1 MVRRLR
7 AKQWMAVLSGLGFSF
22 IYGIASP
29 QAEGLISLGSVK
41 SAYEAGGQDQSVAI
55 ALSDGLMMGY
65 VVTNGAVESR
75 GGDPIFCPPDKLV
88 LNGELLYRQTLSW
101 SDGQQSRID
110 MFYAVS
116 ALLALEEAPPAIRE
130 TRFA

>member
-1 MVRRLR
+1 M
-7 AKQWMAVLSGLGFSF
+7 
-22 IYGIASP
+22 
-29 QAEGLISLGSVK
+29 
-41 SAYEAGGQDQSVAI
+41 AI

-101 SDGQQSRID
+101 SDGQQSKID
-110 MFYAVS
+110 MLYAVS
-116 ALLALEEAPPAIRE
+116 ALLALDEAFPRG
-130 TRFA
+130 